1 MSTCHFGRH
10 EMPPNRAVF
19 SPFPPTLQPRLRP
32 VTDGTFTTEDTVQKR
47 TILSEGY
54 AGRAD
59 GREELGRRYQAIGI
73 SAVAAAVRYQGG
85 AKPAAAVRDD
95 DQARTDPAA

>member
-1 MSTCHFGRH
+1 MSSRHFGRH
-10 EMPPNRAVF
+10 EMPPNGAVF
-19 SPFPPTLQPRLRP
+19 SPFPPMSQPKNASGNG
-32 VTDGTFTTEDTVQKR
+32 GTFKTEDTVEKS

-54 AGRAD
+54 AGRSY
-59 GREELGRRYQAIGI
+59 GREELDRRYRAIGI

-85 AKPAAAVRDD
+85 AKPPAVVRND